1 MKFVAQSTSALQE
14 VISQNRRRRSRLT
27 LSLDPTVNRWMYT
40 TRWRGRLSTVSLKDT
55 MVGAVFFNNTN
66 NANAVYDKAIAVDPA
81 HLMNVE

>member
-1 MKFVAQSTSALQE
+1 
-14 VISQNRRRRSRLT
+14 
-27 LSLDPTVNRWMYT
+27 
-40 TRWRGRLSTVSLKDT
+40 LSTVSLKDT